1 MEASMPNT
9 LSSIASSAVV
19 LGAIVGLTLVISAA
33 QSQQTVTNLG
43 TLTCT
48 TGDAPDNPRAD
59 VKLSC
64 NFKAVAGQARDYEGI
79 ATRRGAADFPPGKHV
94 LVWSV
99 IGPANGD
106 GPELNGMF
114 RGQTGGAG
122 TSALIGGANGSV
134 RLEPITG
141 AAQVDAKAALTVLT
155 LTLAPTRA

>member
-9 LSSIASSAVV
+9 LSPIALPTVV
-19 LGAIVGLTLVISAA
+19 LGAIVGLVLVTPAA
-33 QSQQTVTNLG
+33 QSQQSVANLG

-48 TGDAPDNPRAD
+48 TAEAPDNPHAD

-64 NFKAVAGQARDYEGI
+64 NFKATAGQARDYEGI
-79 ATRRGAADFPPGKHV
+79 ATRQGAADFPPGKHV

-99 IGPANGD
+99 IGPGNGD
-106 GPELNGMF
+106 APELDGMF

-122 TSALIGGANGSV
+122 ASALIGGSNGSV
-134 RLEPITG
+134 RLEPVTG
-141 AAQVDAKAALTVLT
+141 AAQVDAAAALTVLT

>member
-1 MEASMPNT
+1 MPT
-9 LSSIASSAVV
+9 TSRRTPLTPIAA
-19 LGAIVGLTLVISAA
+19 GAIAGVLLVAPAA
-33 QSQQTVTNLG
+33 HSQPSLTNLG

-48 TGDAPDNPRAD
+48 VDGAPADPRAD

-64 NFKAVAGQARDYEGI
+64 SFKATAGESRNYEGV

-99 IGPANGD
+99 VGTSTGD
-106 GPELNGMF
+106 APGLAGVF
-114 RGQTGGAG
+114 RGETGGSG

-134 RLEPITG
+134 RLEPVTG
-141 AAQVDAKAALTVLT
+141 AAQIDAAKALTVLS